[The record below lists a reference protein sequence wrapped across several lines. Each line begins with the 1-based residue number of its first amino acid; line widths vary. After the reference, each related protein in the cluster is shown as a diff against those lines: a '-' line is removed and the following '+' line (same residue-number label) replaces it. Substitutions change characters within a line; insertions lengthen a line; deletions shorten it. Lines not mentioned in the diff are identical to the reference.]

1 MFFRRHHCL
10 IAGTPVTLSNGMSR
24 KIEDICEG
32 QYLPSWNPQRNN
44 IDCNEGKV
52 NTLFDQGF
60 QPCLKLVLEDGRE
73 IIATSDHKLLA
84 VLDQELPKYV
94 MMKDLTNSHKIVCS
108 VFEGVLDDP
117 STDNYDYLIP
127 GTNFSIHRDR
137 EKCLVFARLCGYSLT
152 DGNVS
157 IDSNRIVYI
166 MGDIDD
172 SESICKDIE
181 MLLGIKIERPTLTDT
196 GKATIYR
203 VEFRSPELKK
213 LFVDVGV
220 TIGNKVDQ
228 GMKLPNFMWDE
239 KCPLSIKRE
248 FIAGWFGGD
257 GSKFGRANDGKSLK
271 TNSHLVSVSLQGPNA
286 SSVFKSALSAANHMN
301 NIINGFGVKSDLI
314 INGSKATL
322 KGLNTINSNSPQ
334 QLRVVKTDNGF
345 IIAYDTTTMILD
357 ILYKNSSGL
366 TYDEIC
372 YEIQKEL
379 VKSKEDI
386 STYKSSITKSMN
398 NNQQLFYS
406 TDKKCIFENGKIV
419 TKKVDVKYFIS
430 ESGLGRLKLVK
441 KFVDDANNPTSG
453 IIPRITCRIGFNI
466 NIENLFKF
474 NQIIGFRYC
483 IDKQSKMTVGS
494 TYENYRKRL
503 ANQRIKLINIA
514 LDKFL
519 TDNPQYADPRS
530 QDKNFSQKLPKYS
543 EYISAL
549 AESSEYGIK
558 HNFDPAIII
567 NTNYKGFDKIVSGDR
582 RTYEAAV
589 GKILASCNTL
599 SLDDFIKNSGFD
611 WEAPSRYGKRYFTL
625 RILDLPVLYKNG
637 EPQKVYDISVP
648 GNTSFIANGI
658 VSHNCRNCG
667 DVFCGT
673 CSNYWNTIPDCITH
687 IPTITGIKADIDRT
701 VPMRLCKPCDDKIR
715 LIKKLEIL
723 LKSVQI
729 VEMDIFTFKTNKDTS
744 DLSDSFIK
752 KVNSIPDINNMTET
766 DVVEFAKNFMNGK
779 LWKQLSN
786 FYLSKFREIQYKL
799 PYQDYSEWEKNA
811 LWTNY
816 KYLRGHDI
824 WMVHTIRAFAQD
836 KQKLKTVIKY
846 FFDNNDIDDV
856 IIKDRDECW
865 DRMCTR
871 MCQQKLSWE
880 NSLLLL
886 DIKSKT
892 LMKELVKSFSRCDDE
907 TLENILPVLT
917 HKLIYDTSDNM
928 NILMDFVIQRCS
940 SKRIANKVYWSFVV
954 EKPNKSSVCDY
965 LISKL
970 FRSLDSN
977 IYEGIMKVNN
987 FVKTIEENHS
997 VNEISNLDKIKVC
1010 VSPTKPELGE
1020 QTVCGE
1026 TFPGEIS
1033 ANRPIPI
1040 ILSPGCELENVILY
1054 KSEDLRTD
1062 LIVMSIIRLM
1072 KNIIEEVLKID
1083 LHVVTYDIQ
1092 PTSLNT
1098 GFIGA
1103 VGKSQTLYKIEETL
1117 QLTLAN
1123 YIKKNNPDISAKELS
1138 ERFSRSCAFYSVM
1151 TFLLGIG
1158 DRHLDNIMLTERGEL
1173 FHIDYGFILGKDP
1186 RPMKSPYMRISE
1198 GMLDAIGGYHSE
1210 EYVQFKDLCYQIYD
1224 ISRRHVNTF
1233 VALLSLLPK
1242 QNVGGTWTNPK
1253 ISDSRVLREI
1263 VKRFAPGETYEKAKS
1278 ILDTRI
1284 DKSTNMTNRSKYH
1297 IVDFFHRHNKEGTI
1311 RNIVSTTV
1319 GYGLSGTTNL
1329 ISGIWDYVSSTL
1341 T

>member
-1 MFFRRHHCL
+1 MDFKIDKLDEKLFINNTEMDKDVSFSMVVDKATKAGKIPKKSAPIKINNGSSDEDFEDTVEKMISETPPDPFMVIQSRTRVRWVEDANVSKCKLCNGVFGMFFRRHHCL
-10 IAGTPVTLSNGMSR
+10 IENTHITLSNGSV
-24 KIEDICEG
+24 KNI
-32 QYLPSWNPQRNN
+32 QYIKRGDLVKSWNFDTNTIEISQV
-44 IDCNEGKV
+44 E
-52 NTLFDQGF
+52 TLFDQGY
-60 QPCLKLVLEDGRE
+60 QTCLQLRLMNCYTL
-73 IIATSDHKLLA
+73 IATPDHQLLTYINNEFKW
-84 VLDQELPKYV
+84 VQMSELTLEHNLVYPRRNGFDLHKIDELP
-94 MMKDLTNSHKIVCS
+94 
-108 VFEGVLDDP
+108 E
-117 STDNYDYLIP
+117 
-127 GTNFSIHRDR
+127 
-137 EKCLVFARLCGYSLT
+137 
-152 DGNVS
+152 
-157 IDSNRIVYI
+157 
-166 MGDIDD
+166 
-172 SESICKDIE
+172 
-181 MLLGIKIERPTLTDT
+181 
-196 GKATIYR
+196 
-203 VEFRSPELKK
+203 
-213 LFVDVGV
+213 
-220 TIGNKVDQ
+220 
-228 GMKLPNFMWDE
+228 
-239 KCPLSIKRE
+239 
-248 FIAGWFGGD
+248 
-257 GSKFGRANDGKSLK
+257 
-271 TNSHLVSVSLQGPNA
+271 
-286 SSVFKSALSAANHMN
+286 
-301 NIINGFGVKSDLI
+301 
-314 INGSKATL
+314 
-322 KGLNTINSNSPQ
+322 
-334 QLRVVKTDNGF
+334 
-345 IIAYDTTTMILD
+345 
-357 ILYKNSSGL
+357 
-366 TYDEIC
+366 
-372 YEIQKEL
+372 
-379 VKSKEDI
+379 
-386 STYKSSITKSMN
+386 
-398 NNQQLFYS
+398 
-406 TDKKCIFENGKIV
+406 
-419 TKKVDVKYFIS
+419 
-430 ESGLGRLKLVK
+430 
-441 KFVDDANNPTSG
+441 
-453 IIPRITCRIGFNI
+453 
-466 NIENLFKF
+466 
-474 NQIIGFRYC
+474 
-483 IDKQSKMTVGS
+483 
-494 TYENYRKRL
+494 
-503 ANQRIKLINIA
+503 
-514 LDKFL
+514 
-519 TDNPQYADPRS
+519 
-530 QDKNFSQKLPKYS
+530 
-543 EYISAL
+543 
-549 AESSEYGIK
+549 
-558 HNFDPAIII
+558 
-567 NTNYKGFDKIVSGDR
+567 
-582 RTYEAAV
+582 
-589 GKILASCNTL
+589 
-599 SLDDFIKNSGFD
+599 
-611 WEAPSRYGKRYFTL
+611 
-625 RILDLPVLYKNG
+625 LYKNG
-637 EPQKVYDISVP
+637 ELQKVYDISVP

-729 VEMDIFTFKTNKDTS
+729 VEMDIFTFKTNKESS

-752 KVNSIPDINNMTET
+752 KVNSIPDINNMTQT
-766 DVVEFAKNFMNGK
+766 DVVEFAKTFMNGK

-816 KYLRGHDI
+816 KYLRGHDV
-824 WMVHTIRAFAQD
+824 WMVHTIKAFAQD

-846 FFDNNDIDDV
+846 FFNDSDNDDV

-880 NSLLLL
+880 NALLLL

-892 LMKELVKSFSRCDDE
+892 LMKEIVKSLSRCNDE
-907 TLENILPVLT
+907 ILENILPILT
-917 HKLIYDTSDNM
+917 HKLIYDSSDNI

-940 SKRIANKVYWSFVV
+940 SKRIANKVYWLFVV
-954 EKPNKSSVCDY
+954 EKPHKPSVCDY

-977 IYEGIMKVNN
+977 IYENIMKVNN

-997 VNEISNLDKIKVC
+997 ANEISNLDKIKVC
-1010 VSPTKPELGE
+1010 VSPTKPELDE

-1040 ILSPGCELENVILY
+1040 ILSPGTELENVILY

-1072 KNIIEEVLKID
+1072 KNIIEDVLKID

-1123 YIKKNNPDISAKELS
+1123 YIKKHNPDTSAKELS

-1329 ISGIWDYVSSTL
+1329 ISGIWDYVSSSL

>member
-1 MFFRRHHCL
+1 MDFKNDEIDEKIFTYNTEMDKDVSFSMIVDKASKTEKISGKTKAININNDRNESSDEDFEDKVEKMISETPPDPFMVIQSRTRSRWVEDANVSKCKLCNGVFGMFFRRHHCL
-10 IAGTPVTLSNGMSR
+10 LAGTQVTLSNGTSK
-24 KIEDICEG
+24 KIEDIKRG
-32 QYLPSWNPQRNN
+32 DLVLSWNFDRNVV
-44 IDCNEGKV
+44 ETKMTE
-52 NTLFDQGF
+52 TLFDQGL
-60 QPCLKLVLEDGRE
+60 QSCLMLRLENNQNL
-73 IIATSDHKLLA
+73 ISTSNHRLLT
-84 VLDQELPKYV
+84 VVDDNFKWV
-94 MMKDLTNSHKIVCS
+94 MMKDLTLEHN
-108 VFEGVLDDP
+108 
-117 STDNYDYLIP
+117 
-127 GTNFSIHRDR
+127 
-137 EKCLVFARLCGYSLT
+137 LVYPHSKGYSLH
-152 DGNVS
+152 
-157 IDSNRIVYI
+157 
-166 MGDIDD
+166 
-172 SESICKDIE
+172 
-181 MLLGIKIERPTLTDT
+181 KIT
-196 GKATIYR
+196 
-203 VEFRSPELKK
+203 
-213 LFVDVGV
+213 
-220 TIGNKVDQ
+220 
-228 GMKLPNFMWDE
+228 KLP
-239 KCPLSIKRE
+239 
-248 FIAGWFGGD
+248 
-257 GSKFGRANDGKSLK
+257 
-271 TNSHLVSVSLQGPNA
+271 
-286 SSVFKSALSAANHMN
+286 
-301 NIINGFGVKSDLI
+301 
-314 INGSKATL
+314 
-322 KGLNTINSNSPQ
+322 
-334 QLRVVKTDNGF
+334 
-345 IIAYDTTTMILD
+345 
-357 ILYKNSSGL
+357 
-366 TYDEIC
+366 EI
-372 YEIQKEL
+372 
-379 VKSKEDI
+379 
-386 STYKSSITKSMN
+386 
-398 NNQQLFYS
+398 
-406 TDKKCIFENGKIV
+406 
-419 TKKVDVKYFIS
+419 
-430 ESGLGRLKLVK
+430 
-441 KFVDDANNPTSG
+441 
-453 IIPRITCRIGFNI
+453 
-466 NIENLFKF
+466 
-474 NQIIGFRYC
+474 
-483 IDKQSKMTVGS
+483 
-494 TYENYRKRL
+494 
-503 ANQRIKLINIA
+503 
-514 LDKFL
+514 
-519 TDNPQYADPRS
+519 
-530 QDKNFSQKLPKYS
+530 
-543 EYISAL
+543 
-549 AESSEYGIK
+549 
-558 HNFDPAIII
+558 
-567 NTNYKGFDKIVSGDR
+567 
-582 RTYEAAV
+582 
-589 GKILASCNTL
+589 
-599 SLDDFIKNSGFD
+599 
-611 WEAPSRYGKRYFTL
+611 
-625 RILDLPVLYKNG
+625 YKNG
-637 EPQKVYDISVP
+637 EPQQVYDISVP

-673 CSNYWNTIPDCITH
+673 CSNYWNTIPDSITH
-687 IPTITGIKADIDRT
+687 IPTATGIKADIDRT
-701 VPMRLCKPCDDKIR
+701 VPVRLCKPCDEKIN
-715 LIKKLEIL
+715 LVKKLEIL

-729 VEMDIFTFKTNKDTS
+729 VEMDIFTFKTNKDNG

-752 KVNSIPDINNMTET
+752 KVNSIPDINNMSEM

-799 PYQDYSEWEKNA
+799 PDQDYSEWEKTT
-811 LWTNY
+811 LWANY
-816 KYLRGHDI
+816 KYLKGHDV
-824 WMVHTIRAFAQD
+824 WMVHTIKAFAEE
-836 KQKLKTVIKY
+836 KHKLKVIVKY
-846 FFDNNDIDDV
+846 FFNNSDNDDV

-892 LMKELVKSFSRCDDE
+892 VMKEIVNSFSRCDDSII
-907 TLENILPVLT
+907 ENILPILT
-917 HKLIYDTSDNM
+917 HKLIYDPSDN
-928 NILMDFVIQRCS
+928 NLLMDFVIRRCS
-940 SKRIANKVYWSFVV
+940 SKRIASKVYWSFVV
-954 EKPNKSSVCDY
+954 EKPNKASVCDY

-977 IYEGIMKVNN
+977 IYENIMKVNN

-1010 VSPTKPELGE
+1010 VSPTRPDLDD

-1072 KNIIEEVLKID
+1072 KVIIEDALKID
-1083 LHVVTYDIQ
+1083 LHVVSYDIQ

-1117 QLTLAN
+1117 QITLAN
-1123 YIKKNNPDISAKELS
+1123 YIKKNNPDVSAKELS

-1233 VALLSLLPK
+1233 VSLLSLLPK

-1263 VKRFAPGETYEKAKS
+1263 IKRFAPGETYEKAKS

-1319 GYGLSGTTNL
+1319 GYGISGTSNL
-1329 ISGIWDYVSSTL
+1329 ISGIWDYVSGTL